1 MIIIAE
7 NKKNHYLIKKFL
19 IETGME
25 KDSSKRHF
33 GLKPVSNVPPGSN
46 PEKYVQLGLTPIGS
60 QHIHTDT
67 EVIKPGNRKFQEL
80 VKKNKKYSKLSN
92 LAIKGFLTFG
102 MIATLF
108 NAMPSERSPVENA
121 VEKEMISNH
130 PNNAEE
136 ISLTFDNL
144 QQENTEDVIIDYEKN
159 PNFEEIINKIIGH
172 EDFRPT
178 PYPDHKQ
185 WSIGYGS
192 RVSEKSGSFIDES
205 QHNKLRPKYDRLYRK
220 YQRTGSN
227 KDLKNLINWTNKNYK
242 GSWYKDLHDLKGN
255 TKNYTITLLTKEKGR
270 NMLVDSLKK
279 ELARLKSNANF
290 DLNKMPSNIQIALSD
305 MAYNMGGAF
314 INEFKKLHACL
325 VLIDQIQ
332 NKKNITKLD
341 QNVLEDLF
349 LEASHEIQDS
359 DYFKDLPT
367 RAGTNIKL
375 VKNAIENFKIS
386 DRTPQRKRNVPDKN
400 LQPESIKKIYQ
411 HLFV

>member
-1 MIIIAE
+1 MIIVAE
-7 NKKNHYLIKKFL
+7 NKKNHYLMKKFL

-33 GLKPVSNVPPGSN
+33 DLKPVSNVPPGSN
-46 PEKYVQLGLTPIGS
+46 PEQYVQLGLSPVGS
-60 QHIHTDT
+60 QNIHTDT
-67 EVIKPGNRKFQEL
+67 EVIKPENRKFKEL
-80 VKKNKKYSKLSN
+80 IKKDKKYNKLSN
-92 LAIKGFLTFG
+92 LAMKGFLTFG

-108 NAMPSERSPVENA
+108 NAIPSERSPVEDA

-144 QQENTEDVIIDYEKN
+144 QQENVEDVIIDYEKN
-159 PNFEEIINKIIGH
+159 PNFEEIVNKIIEH
-172 EDFRPT
+172 EDFRST

-192 RVSEKSGSFIDES
+192 RVSEKSGSFINKS

-227 KDLKNLINWTNKNYK
+227 TDLRNLIKWTNKNYS
-242 GSWYKDLHDLKGN
+242 GNWYKDLHDLKGN
-255 TKNYTITLLTKEKGR
+255 TKKYTITPLSREKGKE
-270 NMLVDSLKK
+270 MLVDSLKR

-290 DLNKMPSNIQIALSD
+290 DYDKMPSNIQKALSD

-314 INEFKKLHACL
+314 IIEFKNLHEFL

-341 QNVLEDLF
+341 QDVLKDLF
-349 LEASHEIQDS
+349 LAASYEIQDS

-367 RAGTNIKL
+367 RAKTNINL

-386 DRTPQRKRNVPDKN
+386 DRIPQRNIPDKN